1 MNQYAV
7 YHTTDIPYAYGKN
20 KDTLALRLRAARG
33 DLKACNVYFRDRYDD
48 NGKFQKQSMSLYTST
63 ELFDFWSVDISCFR
77 NRYKY
82 FFEMIDTEG
91 KVAFLDERGQEE
103 VTCFDYLTPF
113 QYAYICEGDLY
124 EEEEWLQEAVVY
136 QIFVDRFEN
145 GDTNI
150 NPEGILPWGSKVGL
164 RTMFGGDLRGII
176 NHLDYL
182 EDLGVN
188 LLYLTP
194 IFESNSNHKYNTK
207 DYYKID
213 PQFGDMETAKELVRK
228 CHERGIKIVFDAV
241 FNHSGDDFFAFKDV
255 KEKGEASIYK
265 DWYHIDEL
273 PINEEKVNYYTF
285 GTSHKRMPKF
295 KIHNPE
301 VKDYLLKVAKY
312 WVEEVGIDGW
322 RLDVCDEVD
331 HEFWRAFRK
340 VVKSVKK
347 DAIVIGEIM
356 HEAATFL
363 KGDQLDGIMNYP
375 FKWAITDFFARRS
388 IGVEKFDH
396 VLAENRAIYME
407 SITRQLWN
415 LCDSHDTK
423 RFLTEAND
431 DKARMLLMLAFQ
443 FTYIGVPYIYYGD
456 EIGLNG
462 GDDPECRKCMEWSE
476 EKQDKVLLNYYKQM
490 IKLRK
495 AHPALQTGDYQ
506 TVICIDNCLGF
517 TRIKE
522 TETIFVL
529 LNNNDVTK
537 KIDLPKSI
545 EGIELLTGNQVKL
558 TKSITLEPMSAQIIK
573 ITM

>member
-1 MNQYAV
+1 MNKYAI

-48 NGKFQKQSMSLYTST
+48 NGEFKKKPLELYTST

-82 FFEMIDTEG
+82 FFELIDTQE
-91 KVAFLDERGQEE
+91 KIVFLDERGQEE
-103 VTCFDYLTPF
+103 VSSFEYLTPF

-124 EEEEWLQEAVVY
+124 KEEEWLQQAVVY
-136 QIFVDRFEN
+136 QIFVDRFDN
-145 GDTNI
+145 GDETI
-150 NPEGILPWGSKVGL
+150 NPENTLPWGSKVGL

-213 PQFGDMETAKELVRK
+213 PQFGDVEIAKELVRK
-228 CHERGIKIVFDAV
+228 CHERGMKIVFDAV

-255 KEKGEASIYK
+255 IEKGEASPYK
-265 DWYHIDEL
+265 DWYHIDNL
-273 PINEEKVNYYTF
+273 PIDQEKVNYYTF
-285 GTSHKRMPKF
+285 GACHKKMPKF
-295 KIHNPE
+295 QIHNPE
-301 VKDYLLKVAKY
+301 VEAYLLKVAKY
-312 WVEEVGIDGW
+312 WIEEVDIDGW

-331 HEFWRAFRK
+331 HEFWKAFRK

-356 HEAATFL
+356 HEAASFL

-375 FKWAITDFFARRS
+375 FKWAVTDFFARRS
-388 IGVEKFDH
+388 IGVERFDH

-423 RFLTEAND
+423 RFLTEASD
-431 DKARMLLMLAFQ
+431 DKKRMLLMLAFQ

-462 GDDPECRKCMEWSE
+462 GDDPECRKCMEWDPK
-476 EKQDKVLLNYYKQM
+476 KQDQELLNFYKQM
-490 IKLRK
+490 IRLRK
-495 AHPALQTGDYQ
+495 THPALQTGDYK
-506 TVICIDNCLGF
+506 TILCENNCLGF
-517 TRIKE
+517 TRNAGSESIL
-522 TETIFVL
+522 VL
-529 LNNNDVTK
+529 LNNSDDHEQVR
-537 KIDLPKSI
+537 LPKSLK
-545 EGIELLTGNQVKL
+545 GIDLFTDKEVKL
-558 TKSITLEPMSAQIIK
+558 ASTITLTPMTAQIIK
-573 ITM
+573 LI